1 MKKKIVWSQ
10 DASEDLIEIVT
21 YIKEKSGKNIANE
34 IYQRI
39 INHVEKI
46 DIFPESG
53 RVIPELMSIG
63 VIDIRELIESPWRIF
78 YRITTHEI
86 QIISV
91 IDGRRNVEEILYK
104 KIINPHYLEY
114 RFIIRLIS
122 VIFY

>member
-10 DASEDLIEIVT
+10 DASDDLIDIVT

-39 INHVEKI
+39 ISHVEKI
-46 DIFPESG
+46 DDFPETG
-53 RVIPELMSIG
+53 RVVPELLSIG
-63 VIDIRELIESPWRIF
+63 VIDIREIIETPWRIM
-78 YRITTHEI
+78 YRITSNKI

-104 KIINPHYLEY
+104 K
-114 RFIIRLIS
+114 
-122 VIFY
+122 VIDGKI

>member
-10 DASEDLIEIVT
+10 DASDDLIDIVT

-46 DIFPESG
+46 DIFPEGG
-53 RVIPELMSIG
+53 RVIPELISIG
-63 VIDIRELIESPWRIF
+63 VIDIREIIENPWRIF
-78 YRITTHEI
+78 YRITSKEI

-91 IDGRRNVEEILYK
+91 IDGRRNVEEILFRK
-104 KIINPHYLEY
+104 
-114 RFIIRLIS
+114 
-122 VIFY
+122 VIDGKM

>member
-63 VIDIRELIESPWRIF
+63 VIDIREIIENPWRIF

-104 KIINPHYLEY
+104 K
-114 RFIIRLIS
+114 
-122 VIFY
+122 VIDGKM